1 VALSGFQPPPFLHFI
16 TGEGTQMAYQIKYLK
31 LGGILDQA
39 IQIVKNHFGLLFS
52 IMMLLLV
59 PFELVQGFVE
69 LAGSPQIPIDAT
81 FEEQMEI
88 RREVSPYN
96 LLLRLLQFPYL
107 LVVIPVTNAAV
118 IHAVA
123 RLYLG
128 QDVTAVEAVKYG
140 FSRLVP
146 LIGTSIL
153 MYLAIVGGLIL
164 LIIPGI
170 LFALWFSLS
179 MHVVVIEGTSGSAA
193 LGRSRRLVRPHLGT
207 YLVLGI
213 VLAVIFIGLMMISLL
228 IPQPHLQ
235 VFAYVAL
242 SAVATIVWT
251 AALTVFYFS
260 CRCAEENFDL
270 HFLAESLAAEQG
282 AAGEGDP
289 RIQPNY

>member
-1 VALSGFQPPPFLHFI
+1 
-16 TGEGTQMAYQIKYLK
+16 MAYQIKYLK
-31 LGGILDQA
+31 LSGILDQA

-69 LAGSPQIPIDAT
+69 LAGRPEIPVDAT
-81 FEEQMEI
+81 FEEQLEI
-88 RREVSPYN
+88 LQEGSQYAIP
-96 LLLRLLQFPYL
+96 LALLQFVYLL
-107 LVVIPVTNAAV
+107 LVVPVTNAAV

-123 RLYLG
+123 KLYLG

-140 FSRLVP
+140 FSRLGP
-146 LIGTSIL
+146 LIGTSFL
-153 MYLAIVGGLIL
+153 MYLAIAGGLIL

-179 MHVVVIEGTSGSAA
+179 MHVVVIEGTSGTTA

-207 YLVLGI
+207 YLILGI
-213 VLAVIFIGLMMISLL
+213 VLAVIFIGLLL
-228 IPQPHLQ
+228 VSEFIPQPHLQ
-235 VFAYVAL
+235 VVAYVAL

-270 HFLAESLAAEQG
+270 HYLAESLAAEQR

-289 RIQPNY
+289 SIQPNY